1 MRRPAVADDGHGVRL
16 GACDFVARPIR
27 LAGMSAADW
36 SKPVPPVIQPSLEDL
51 LEEEDTVQDCDTRRK
66 EPKTERLRGAEQALD
81 AVRRKYGDDI
91 ASFGI

>member
-1 MRRPAVADDGHGVRL
+1 MPKTRRR
-16 GACDFVARPIR
+16 
-27 LAGMSAADW
+27 AGDRTAGADW
-36 SKPVPPVIQPSLEDL
+36 QRAAIIQPSLEDL
-51 LEEEDTVQDCDTRRK
+51 LEEEDTAQDCDARRK